1 MKLLTEVDSAVDL
14 DYYSQCGTP
23 VDLQYIT
30 MLDPSGGNSPQCSKH
45 ELNSPKLELKSR
57 LPCHSGQATVM
68 VCLKLPNGER
78 LQTDLP
84 VATTLEQVISHAETA
99 SGMDLRNCE
108 ISTNEIPKRVFS
120 DRSLTLY
127 NAGIIYRTVLHFS
140 LP

>member
-1 MKLLTEVDSAVDL
+1 MV
-14 DYYSQCGTP
+14 
-23 VDLQYIT
+23 
-30 MLDPSGGNSPQCSKH
+30 DPSGSPQYRKH
-45 ELNSPKLELKSR
+45 ELDSPKLELKNS
-57 LPCHSGQATVM
+57 LPSHVNQATVM

-84 VATTLEQVISHAETA
+84 VATTLEQVVTHAERA
-99 SGMDLRNCE
+99 SGMSLTNCD

-120 DRSLTLY
+120 DHSLTLY